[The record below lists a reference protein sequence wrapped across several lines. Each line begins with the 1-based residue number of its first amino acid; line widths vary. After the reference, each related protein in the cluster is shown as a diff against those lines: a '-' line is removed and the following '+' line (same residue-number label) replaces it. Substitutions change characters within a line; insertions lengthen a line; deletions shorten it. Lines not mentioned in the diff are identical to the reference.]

1 MKVLVTEDSA
11 VYRHLLITQL
21 GEWELDVAAVSDAES
36 ALPIISGSEESMLLL
51 VDWELPGMSGVE
63 LLSAVRQL
71 SLKHYVYAIILTAR
85 GDKGDLVRAL
95 NAGADDY
102 LVKPFHT
109 EELQA
114 RIQVAR
120 RTLALH
126 EALVAANEQL
136 ECFAYQDPLT
146 ELLNRRALMLAF
158 HRERSRALRKKSS
171 ITLVMCDIDKF
182 KQINDGF
189 GHGVGDDVIRLVARE
204 LKQAC
209 RGSDIVARMGGDEFL
224 LVLPEAESNGAVVIV
239 KRVQKGIQERIELSN
254 IPISLSF
261 GIADMDI
268 ERSEEVAIAM
278 ADAALYAAK
287 GEGRDRYSITQSA
300 QG

>member
-21 GEWELDVAAVSDAES
+21 TEWELDVVAVSDAES
-36 ALPIISGSEESMLLL
+36 ALPLISKTEESMLLL

-63 LLSAVRQL
+63 LLSAMRRL
-71 SLKHYVYAIILTAR
+71 SLKHYIYAIILTAR

-114 RIQVAR
+114 RIQVAQR
-120 RTLALH
+120 ALTLH
-126 EALVAANEQL
+126 NALVAANEQL
-136 ECFAYQDPLT
+136 ESLAYQDPLT

-158 HRERSRALRKKSS
+158 QRERKRALRKKSS

-182 KQINDGF
+182 KEVNDGF
-189 GHGVGDDVIRLVARE
+189 GHGTGDDVIRLVAGG
-204 LKQAC
+204 LKQAS
-209 RGSDIVARMGGDEFL
+209 RGSDLVARVGGDEFL
-224 LVLPEAESNGAVVIV
+224 LVLPDVESSGAVVLV
-239 KRVQKGIQERIELSN
+239 KRVREAIRARTELSN
-254 IPISLSF
+254 VPISLSF
-261 GIADMDI
+261 GIAKMDL
-268 ERSEEVAIAM
+268 EQSEEAAIAT
-278 ADAALYAAK
+278 ADTALYAAK
-287 GEGRDRYSITQSA
+287 AEGRDRYCVAPSD